1 MRMSTWWHNF
11 SFWGKLKTVF
21 QNCLFDCVRGRSG
34 LTYCCF
40 SQKPSQI
47 DMEGRAGPLHSR
59 QPPPDTG
66 ELPTRTQTQWVR
78 SLNRTKQETKAH
90 KEGKTRGVKKVLLSY
105 SRQSYLQSLVWCS
118 YVRKCVCAC
127 VCESDSE
134 GCWDTLGAAQPLVI
148 QNLHQSIAYRSCKEG
163 NGRQIWVIMFLTP
176 DHWCKPVRDCLPQR
190 TWGIIHI

>member
-1 MRMSTWWHNF
+1 MSKWWQNV
-11 SFWGKLKTVF
+11 SVGGKLS
-21 QNCLFDCVRGRSG
+21 DCVRGRTG

-40 SQKPSQI
+40 LKKPTRI
-47 DMEGRAGPLHSR
+47 DMEGRAGTLHSR

-118 YVRKCVCAC
+118 SVRKCVCICVCAC
-127 VCESDSE
+127 VSLTQRAA
-134 GCWDTLGAAQPLVI
+134 GTLWVLHSHLSFKIYTKALPIEAA
-148 QNLHQSIAYRSCKEG
+148 KEG

-176 DHWCKPVRDCLPQR
+176 DHWCKPESDCLPQR
-190 TWGIIHI
+190 IWGNIHI